1 MRGPSIAGLE
11 GSVPP
16 TRRVHLIFP
25 VAASI
30 ANVVPENPFTYSSPS
45 Q

>member
-1 MRGPSIAGLE
+1 MAGLE

-16 TRRVHLIFP
+16 TRRVHLIRP
-25 VAASI
+25 VAASS
-30 ANVVPENPFTYSSPS
+30 ANVVPENPLTKSSPS